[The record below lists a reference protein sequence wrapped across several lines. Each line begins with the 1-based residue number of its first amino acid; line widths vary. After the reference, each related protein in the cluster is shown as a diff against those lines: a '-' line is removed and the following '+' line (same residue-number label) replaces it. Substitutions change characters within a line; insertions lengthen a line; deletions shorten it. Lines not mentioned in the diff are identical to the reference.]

1 MCRSPSGVTCSRL
14 KPLWSAI
21 WPRAARVRSAAGAH
35 ALPWHP
41 QSSIAPPSLLCPPR
55 AKVLAC
61 ARQRQ
66 HDQLERRDQPEHRD
80 QPKQPP
86 PPARL
91 AHVTAPQA
99 AGR

>member
-1 MCRSPSGVTCSRL
+1 VQVCLGRHVQPAEALVVRDL
-14 KPLWSAI
+14 A
-21 WPRAARVRSAAGAH
+21 PRGARVRSAAGPH